1 MSSRFILRRWVSLRI
16 VLVVQPDG
24 PEIRRRRE
32 LRGYGLR
39 TFALAAE
46 ISHTHLSRIE
56 REIKGAQPEVMA
68 RIAELLDCGIRDIER
83 DRTEPNDERDEDRL
97 ALHDHEGT
105 RRRAADDA

>member
-1 MSSRFILRRWVSLRI
+1 M
-16 VLVVQPDG
+16 QPDG

-56 REIKGAQPEVMA
+56 RGIKGAQPEVMS
-68 RIAELLDCGIRDIER
+68 RIATLLGCGINDIER
-83 DRTEPNDERDEDRL
+83 NRTEPNDGRDEGRL
-97 ALHDHEGT
+97 ALPHHERT
-105 RRRAADDA
+105 RRRTADDG